1 MDVQNLVKKEALRRG
16 LSKKTIDTYNNCLG
30 KFFRIIKKDPKEL
43 TKKDILSY
51 IDGLIERKAPGNT
64 INVYLNSLKF
74 FYEQVL
80 KRKLTVNIKFHKKRK
95 HLPTFLTKEE
105 VNLFFSQIKNRKH
118 LLMVTLLY
126 SAGLR
131 VGELVKLKVQDLDLY
146 NNYGW
151 VRQGKGNKDRLFILS
166 QKIKDELINWIE
178 ESKLE
183 HQDYLFTG
191 NNKDVH
197 YSIESIQQIIKKAAK
212 ISRIGKNI
220 HPHTLRHSFAT
231 HLIQNGNSV
240 FEVQQ
245 LLGHNNV
252 NTTMI
257 YLHMAS
263 PDLLKIKSPYD
274 N

>member
-1 MDVQNLVKKEALRRG
+1 MNIAELVKKEALRRG
-16 LSKKTIDTYNNCLG
+16 LSKKTIDTYNNCLS

-43 TKKDILSY
+43 TKKDILNY

-95 HLPTFLTKEE
+95 YLPTFLTKEE
-105 VNLFFSQIKNRKH
+105 VNLFFSKIKNRKH

-166 QKIKDELINWIE
+166 LKIKDELTNWIQE
-178 ESKLE
+178 KELE
-183 HQDYLFTG
+183 PKDYLFTG
-191 NNKDVH
+191 NNKHTH

-212 ISRIGKNI
+212 ISRIGKNV